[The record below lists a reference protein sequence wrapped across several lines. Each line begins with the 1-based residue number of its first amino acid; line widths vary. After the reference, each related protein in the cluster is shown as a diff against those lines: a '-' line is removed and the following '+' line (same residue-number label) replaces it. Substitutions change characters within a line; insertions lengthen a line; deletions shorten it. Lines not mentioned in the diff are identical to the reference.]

1 MQQHQRDIIEIASV
15 ETFVL
20 GAQVSQ
26 GPLSSLGA
34 MPVRRAC
41 LLRVR
46 DAEGAHGWGEI
57 WCNFPPRGAESRAHL
72 VADVVAPA
80 LLGMRFSSWLDVR
93 PTLEATLA
101 RMAIHTGEA
110 GAFAQ
115 CIAGI
120 DMAVADL
127 AARRAGVPM
136 TTFLGGGAT
145 TVRVYASTP
154 SGGDLR
160 ERCATIVR
168 LGHHAIK
175 LKIGYDADA
184 DQSAVAACREVVG
197 PRFGLMVDAN
207 QAWDCEQ
214 ATARITALARYE
226 IDFVE
231 EPLRAD
237 APLEQWCRLAQAVRV
252 PLAAGE
258 NVVGEHAFSEL
269 MAARA
274 LRVVQPDV
282 AKWGGISGALAVGR
296 RASALGLRCCM
307 HFMGSGLGLAA
318 SLHVLA
324 AIGGDGGVELDV
336 NENPL
341 RTELGPLDLAVN
353 EGALPVPAGCG
364 FGFEPDPAALRRLSA
379 H

>member
-1 MQQHQRDIIEIASV
+1 MQERQADIIEIASLD
-15 ETFVL
+15 TFVL
-20 GAQVSQ
+20 GARVSQ
-26 GPLSSLGA
+26 GPLSSLGV

-46 DAEGAHGWGEI
+46 DADGAHGWGEI

-72 VADVVAPA
+72 VADVIAPV
-80 LLGMRFSSWLDVR
+80 LLGMRFSSWLEVR
-93 PTLEATLA
+93 PSLEAALG

-120 DMAVADL
+120 DLAVADL
-127 AARRAGVPM
+127 AARRAMMSM

-145 TVRVYASTP
+145 TAQVYASTP

-160 ERCATIVR
+160 ERCAGILD
-168 LGHHAIK
+168 LGHRAIK

-184 DQSAVAACREVVG
+184 DQSAVAACREIVG
-197 PRFGLMVDAN
+197 PQFGLMVDAN

-214 ATARITALARYE
+214 AIARINSLARYE

-237 APLEQWCRLAQAVRV
+237 APLDQWCRLAQAVRV
-252 PLAAGE
+252 PIAAGE
-258 NVVGEHAFSEL
+258 NIVGENAFAEV
-269 MAARA
+269 MTARA

-282 AKWGGISGALAVGR
+282 AKWGGVSGALAVGR
-296 RASALGLRCCM
+296 RANVLGLRCCM

-324 AIGGDGGVELDV
+324 AIGGDGAVELDV

-341 RTELGPLDLAVN
+341 RTELGPLDLAVRD
-353 EGALPVPAGCG
+353 GALPVPVGCG
-364 FGFEPDPAALRRLSA
+364 FGFDPDAAALRRLSL